1 MTKQV
6 LWAKVQVPVERQAN
20 AAMPKAPKG
29 QAFGGDLG
37 QGRATALLLAEV
49 LARAATDAGVVSVVA
64 TGGISICNQTKPYDA
79 MCSCCRIPNTCLNML
94 KC

>member
-20 AAMPKAPKG
+20 AAMPKVPKG

-37 QGRATALLLAEV
+37 QGWATALLLAEV
-49 LARAATDAGVVSVVA
+49 AAKAEVVSVVA
-64 TGGISICNQTKPYDA
+64 TAGISICNQMKPYDA
-79 MCSCCRIPNTCLNML
+79 ICSCCRIPNTCLNVS
-94 KC
+94 KY